1 VTKMIIIVDP
11 VERTCFAYQGEV
23 DLTIVEQLNRCV
35 EQLNRCSVFAGDLSL
50 WRVFG
55 VMQEFMHSSNPE
67 MKEGNNYEKERS

>member
-1 VTKMIIIVDP
+1 MTKMIIIVDP

-23 DLTIVEQLNRCV
+23 DLTIF